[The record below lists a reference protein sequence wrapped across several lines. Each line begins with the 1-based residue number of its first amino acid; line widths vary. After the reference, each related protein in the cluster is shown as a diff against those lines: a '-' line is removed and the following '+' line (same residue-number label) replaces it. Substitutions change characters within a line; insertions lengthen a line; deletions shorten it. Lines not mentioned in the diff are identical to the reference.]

1 MPTPITLESEER
13 AFFGMVERA
22 AFSNPFGDERGDID
36 RRIVEAPDGWSRP
49 RLLEVLVKRV
59 AARVAALERAGR
71 ADIRLYGD
79 ADAGTLR
86 TALLFHL
93 FHHCI
98 DDFDGLIQEQAGA
111 TESVVT
117 APFTRSLCEQL
128 IGFGFNPDNAARYT
142 ALFYQMRRAFF
153 FIGQS
158 LIGETRSMQR
168 VRERLWT
175 NIFTGR
181 IDWYDAFMCDRMED
195 FSTLI
200 LGGTGSGKG
209 VAAAAI
215 GRSGFIPYDAATHRF
230 KENFVAAF
238 VAVNLSEFSES
249 LIESELFG
257 HCKGAFTG
265 AITPHTGVFGR
276 GRACGAIFLDE
287 IGEVNLALQTKLL
300 RVMQERV
307 FTPVGSHVPQR
318 FSGRII
324 AATNQPLAQLRSEG
338 RFRDDVYY
346 RLCSDEICM
355 PSLRT
360 RLDESPNELER
371 QVTHTLTRLCGERSG
386 MALAPVIASLTR
398 TVPADYT
405 WPGNVR
411 ELEQAVRRILL
422 GGAYTPQPPAAAP
435 GDLTARTDLT
445 ARALVQ
451 AYCRRLY
458 DRFGSYEEVARRAD
472 LDWRTVKKHLQG
484 A

>member
-1 MPTPITLESEER
+1 MLEQ
-13 AFFGMVERA
+13 A

-36 RRIVEAPDGWSRP
+36 RRIVEAPESWSRP
-49 RLLEVLVKRV
+49 RLLEELVGSVATRV
-59 AARVAALERAGR
+59 EVLERAGR
-71 ADIRLYGD
+71 SDIRRYGD
-79 ADAGTLR
+79 SDAKTVE

-93 FHHCI
+93 FHQHM
-98 DDFDGLIQEQAGA
+98 DDFDALIREQAA
-111 TESVVT
+111 EADSIVV
-117 APFTRSLCEQL
+117 APFTRLLYERMLSL
-128 IGFGFNPDNAARYT
+128 GFSPDNAARYM

-153 FIGQS
+153 FICSS

-181 IDWYDAFMCDRMED
+181 VDWYDAFMCDRMED

-215 GRSGFIPYDAATHRF
+215 GRSGFIPYDASTHRF
-230 KENFVAAF
+230 KENFVTAF
-238 VAVNLSEFSES
+238 VAANLSEFSES

-265 AITPHTGVFGR
+265 AVTPHTGVFGR

-287 IGEVNLALQTKLL
+287 IGEVNLSLQTKLL

-346 RLCSDEICM
+346 RLCSDEITM
-355 PSLRT
+355 PSLRM
-360 RLDESPNELER
+360 RLDEAPDELEQ
-371 QVTHTLTRLCGERSG
+371 QVAHTLTRLCGERSG
-386 MALAPVIASLTR
+386 MALAPVMASLTR
-398 TVPADYT
+398 TVPADYA

-411 ELEQAVRRILL
+411 EMEQAVRRILL
-422 GGAYTPQPPAAAP
+422 GGAYTPQPLAAAP
-435 GDLTARTDLT
+435 GELTARTDLT
-445 ARALVQ
+445 ARALVKE
-451 AYCRRLY
+451 YCRRLY

-472 LDWRTVKKHLQG
+472 LDWRTVKKHLQD